1 MNTAVFRALIHADS
15 RLLWRDPLLGWILA
29 LPIGLA
35 LLLRPLIPR
44 VQQALLEGAGFD
56 LTPYYPLIMGG
67 FLMTAPGM
75 DGRSRA

>member
-1 MNTAVFRALIHADS
+1 MNAVVFRALIYADS

-44 VQQALLEGAGFD
+44 VQEALLAGMGFD
-56 LTPYYPLIMGG
+56 LTRTIRWSWVA
-67 FLMTAPGM
+67 T
-75 DGRSRA
+75 